1 MFVSLRKDRRTGRHE
16 PLTVNG
22 VRQAIRDLGVNA
34 GIESNL
40 NPYVFRHSCCRWLL
54 LSGESTVVVEAIM
67 GHGSAEMI
75 RKHYANIGVDDAH
88 DRLMTLLR
96 SER

>member
-1 MFVSLRKDRRTGRHE
+1 
-16 PLTVNG
+16 
-22 VRQAIRDLGVNA
+22 
-34 GIESNL
+34 
-40 NPYVFRHSCCRWLL
+40 
-54 LSGESTVVVEAIM
+54 M